1 MKTISSGCCRNT
13 PLSRYEKVDQRERAC
28 PGDVYSEDFGLPMD
42 ITCSFGVAEYIQGE
56 PLDSFVNRADERLYK
71 AKSKGK
77 NTVVANGAA

>member
-1 MKTISSGCCRNT
+1 M
-13 PLSRYEKVDQRERAC
+13 E
-28 PGDVYSEDFGLPMD
+28 

-77 NTVVANGAA
+77 NTVVANGAG